1 MIKNTR
7 PLPFDLLFPLP
18 TKQFEE
24 DEEANGFENNIQQY
38 YILLSS
44 EGRKREKKKKRKV
57 FIERN
62 MQSIKLTIEE
72 NARKEKIKRENSLLF
87 HVQNKK

>member
-1 MIKNTR
+1 MKGG
-7 PLPFDLLFPLP
+7 
-18 TKQFEE
+18 E
-24 DEEANGFENNIQQY
+24 
-38 YILLSS
+38 
-44 EGRKREKKKKRKV
+44 EKKEKKEKRKV

-87 HVQNKK
+87 HVQSKK